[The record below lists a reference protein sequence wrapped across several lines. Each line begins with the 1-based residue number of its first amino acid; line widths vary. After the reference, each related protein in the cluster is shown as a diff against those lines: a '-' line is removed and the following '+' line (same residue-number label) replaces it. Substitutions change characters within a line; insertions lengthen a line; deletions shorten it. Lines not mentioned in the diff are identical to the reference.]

1 MTITV
6 EWTKE
11 FPKKKIFVFE
21 DKVVYNT
28 AVFTREYTKATNAYP
43 YRTGKLAR
51 EEIKQPIGGSNR
63 QYYLT
68 NGTDYD
74 VKVWNMTNVNWTNP
88 NTKPQ
93 WYYNQFK
100 ASTTKII
107 KSAINAAL
115 KEI

>member
-1 MTITV
+1 MKITV

-11 FPKKKIFVFE
+11 FPKKKIFTFE

-28 AVFTREYTKATNAYP
+28 AVFTREYTKATNSYP
-43 YRTGKLAR
+43 YLTGKLAR
-51 EEIKQPIGGSNR
+51 EEIKQPIGGSNK

-74 VKVWNMTNVNWTNP
+74 VKVWHMTNVNWTNP